1 MVLCATWYWEASL
14 SGKALVRKYNISQKV
29 RVKTNN
35 GGHKPPPND
44 IKGSLGTIAQQST
57 SNWLENCEAV
67 PPESPPSYY
76 VDFEEGHT
84 ELVGE
89 EWLEAV

>member
-1 MVLCATWYWEASL
+1 MD
-14 SGKALVRKYNISQKV
+14 RKYAINQRV

-35 GGHKPPPND
+35 GDHKPPPND
-44 IKGSLGTIAQQST
+44 IKGSLGTIAQQTT
-57 SNWLENCEAV
+57 SNWLGSSQAA
-67 PPESPPSYY
+67 PAESPPSYY
-76 VDFEEGHT
+76 VEFEGGHT

>member
-1 MVLCATWYWEASL
+1 ME
-14 SGKALVRKYNISQKV
+14 RKYNITQKV

-35 GGHKPPPND
+35 GVHKPPPND
-44 IKGSLGTIAQQST
+44 VKGSVGTIAQQST

-67 PPESPPSYY
+67 PPESPPSYS
-76 VDFEEGHT
+76 VDFEGGNT